1 MKIIGITGK
10 SGVGKTTLSNMLSSK
25 LNCKTIDIDKI
36 GHEAIRNS
44 KIINELCLN
53 FGKDILEKNGQV
65 NRKKIGEIV
74 FANKDKMKIL
84 ENITWSYMEKRILE
98 KLNEKQECII
108 LEWALLPLSPYWNK
122 CDMKILVV
130 ADNKV
135 RKNRIL
141 ERDNITSAYFDL
153 RDNNSVDYSKFTADI
168 VCDNSDAKNLE
179 NIIDSICEKI

>member
-53 FGKDILEKNGQV
+53 FGEDILEKNGQV
-65 NRKKIGEIV
+65 DRKKLGEIV

-135 RKNRIL
+135 RKDRIF
-141 ERDNITSAYFDL
+141 TFVYVSAIRLLAICF
-153 RDNNSVDYSKFTADI
+153 
-168 VCDNSDAKNLE
+168 
-179 NIIDSICEKI
+179 SICTICYIIIEQNTEISNI

>member
-53 FGKDILEKNGQV
+53 FGEDILEKNGQV
-65 NRKKIGEIV
+65 DRKKLGEIV

-84 ENITWSYMEKRILE
+84 ENKKGTI
-98 KLNEKQECII
+98 KL
-108 LEWALLPLSPYWNK
+108 
-122 CDMKILVV
+122 
-130 ADNKV
+130 
-135 RKNRIL
+135 
-141 ERDNITSAYFDL
+141 
-153 RDNNSVDYSKFTADI
+153 
-168 VCDNSDAKNLE
+168 
-179 NIIDSICEKI
+179 